1 MIALQLVSAALGAC
15 LPALV
20 VFALVLWWYGFE
32 WTETAG
38 VVAMIGLL
46 CAGVA
51 WLASFAILALIV
63 LVF

>member
-1 MIALQLVSAALGAC
+1 MIALQLVSAALCAC

-20 VFALVLWWYGFE
+20 VFALVLWCYGFE

-46 CAGVA
+46 CAGVV
-51 WLASFAILALIV
+51 WLAGFAILALIV